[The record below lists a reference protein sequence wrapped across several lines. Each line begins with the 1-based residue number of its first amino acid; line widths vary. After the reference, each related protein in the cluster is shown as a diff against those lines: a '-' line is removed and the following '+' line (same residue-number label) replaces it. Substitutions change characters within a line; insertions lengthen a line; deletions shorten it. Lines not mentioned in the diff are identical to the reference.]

1 MRRIM
6 EKFVIKNADGSEQN
20 VMPAVHDSHRSA
32 REAILNYMKDNIAL
46 MGDKI
51 NFNFIIECAPLDTN
65 ELAPDFESAKKIIGS
80 KEFVLA
86 KESLFFQDVEASYE
100 HIGALIALNQLFTIA
115 QAWNKVDGFVP
126 DFSNYNQEKWF
137 PWFRYDT
144 DDEKFVPLCTH
155 HTSTTSVSIDSRLC
169 FKTSE
174 RAEQFGRQFESLYNK
189 VFCNK

>member
-1 MRRIM
+1 M
-6 EKFVIKNADGSEQN
+6 EKFVIKNADGTKQN
-20 VMPAVHDSHRSA
+20 VMPAIYNSHKSA

-51 NFNFIIECAPLDTN
+51 YLNFIIESVPLEANKYIT
-65 ELAPDFESAKKIIGS
+65 DFESAKQIIGPT
-80 KEFVLA
+80 KFILA
-86 KESLFFQDVEASYE
+86 EELVHLPTAEINLNHVEA
-100 HIGALIALNQLFTIA
+100 LNALNQLFTIA
-115 QAWNKVDGFVP
+115 QAWNKLDDFVP
-126 DFSNYNQEKWF
+126 NFSDCNQEKWF

-144 DDEKFVPLCTH
+144 DDEKFVLLCTH
-155 HTSTTSVSIDSRLC
+155 HTSTTSANIDSRLC